1 MGTAKTTFCSN
12 VFILKKHSLKKHF
25 HTYQYAVWKK
35 RAWQTFQCILDS
47 DKFTWLSWKKNCTKM
62 WNTKNISC
70 NHVLFFFCF
79 LRNMSRKTRA
89 YRFLNLPVEEEVSIK
104 AKYSAYY
111 LNKVSKPSRSFKKRA
126 TATQLM
132 HEIRYIHTCRLSKVK
147 HLSIST
153 SD

>member
-12 VFILKKHSLKKHF
+12 VFILKKHSLKKTF
-25 HTYQYAVWKK
+25 SYMSVRSLEK
-35 RAWQTFQCILDS
+35 RAWQTFQCILDG

-70 NHVLFFFCF
+70 NHVLFCF

-132 HEIRYIHTCRLSKVK
+132 HEIRYIHTCRLSNVK

-153 SD
+153 SE